1 MAEGKVQILL
11 EELYRLVETVAEGVV
26 DNSRRL
32 DLLTAEIS
40 KVKEGQTRLEL
51 LIRHMGLG
59 DGNLDSFLPFEARGR
74 RKEKGVLLGK

>member
-32 DLLTAEIS
+32 DHLTAEVG

-51 LIRHMGLG
+51 LVRHLERRPLGQG
-59 DGNLDSFLPFEARGR
+59 DGDFNPLLTYESGGR
-74 RKEKGVLLGK
+74 RI